1 MKDIFNVLIH
11 LGRKDDKSPRDL
23 SSFQS
28 TTFSGYLLR
37 KKGLN
42 WKNRWCVVKEH
53 RLFCYKDFGIG
64 TAELEVPLQDTSI
77 RTLEEN
83 DPEKPHMF
91 VLVCD
96 KEELL
101 FAAENE
107 AELEEWIT
115 VLKDEIEAK
124 ERSSGEQCFILRG
137 NFLFSIIYLIFR
149 LWTSSDRSQKN
160 SCLI

>member
-1 MKDIFNVLIH
+1 MFIILT
-11 LGRKDDKSPRDL
+11 GRKDDIAKSPQEL

-64 TAELEVPLQDTSI
+64 IAELEVPLPDTSI
-77 RTLEEN
+77 RTLEES

-91 VLVCD
+91 VLTCD
-96 KEELL
+96 REELL

-107 AELEEWIT
+107 AELEEWIM
-115 VLKDEIEAK
+115 VLKDEIEPT
-124 ERSSGEQCFILRG
+124 ESSPGKQF
-137 NFLFSIIYLIFR
+137 FSFFF
-149 LWTSSDRSQKN
+149 
-160 SCLI
+160 SCLPLTA